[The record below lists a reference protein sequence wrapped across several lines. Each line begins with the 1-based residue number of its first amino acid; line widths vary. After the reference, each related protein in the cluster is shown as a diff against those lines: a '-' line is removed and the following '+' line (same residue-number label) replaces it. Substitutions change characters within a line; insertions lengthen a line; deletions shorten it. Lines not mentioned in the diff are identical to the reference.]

1 MPFGLTNAPAVFQ
14 RLMQNVVCPLN
25 PTTGRDFVSVYLD
38 DILVFSRTL
47 EDHLM
52 HLHTVIH
59 RLKEVGLKLKPTKC
73 RFVQHELEYL
83 GHIVSREGLKT
94 NPRLVTA
101 VQDFPLPRTVR
112 DIKRF
117 IGLASYYRR
126 FILNFARLARPLHLL
141 TRKGVIFVWSCRC
154 NEAFSALKE
163 RLTTAPV
170 LAYPDFTRDFVLETD
185 ASIQGLGAVLG
196 QHQNDQKVHPVAFAS
211 RALSNA
217 EQRYAVTELETLAVV
232 WSICHFHYLY
242 GNVVTVF
249 TDHTAVKAVLE
260 TPNPSAK
267 HARWWSRVYGRG
279 VKEVK
284 IVYRPGHENRNAD
297 ALSRHPQL
305 PAPSVGI
312 GEDEVQVFPIS
323 AEGRKDCV
331 EVTVEQEQANDSL
344 HGGPDALEVATTDT
358 VTVETG
364 LRRVGGP
371 EITRSPKQLASV
383 GLENAHSTLAGD
395 TTVHQGG
402 EAVATLSEVRTTLIR
417 PELQRMEKCCLQS
430 LEMILR
436 EIIATGMKCSPSILP
451 PTLPIGISPLRGLS
465 ESIADGTADAVAT
478 QASNRAEVEVPTIH
492 TLVPQEELR
501 TQSVGGRGLGT
512 EATGLSSQADIEDQT
527 LVTSTR
533 TLDSVESPNRN
544 DTTRTAGH
552 SPSVTDISEH
562 GTAGDEEGKVSVRE
576 TQNNSQIPKDDAEEE
591 FLALSSNLVLDVST
605 VGLPATDVGE
615 VLQILFNAEP
625 AQGTYSRDNEPHY
638 PDHFG
643 TEQRGDSE
651 IREILKYVENGKL
664 PEDDVRARRLVLE
677 GTLFTVTDGI
687 LYYLD
692 PKHNHRKRTVV
703 PNQLRKQILRETHS
717 SRFGGHFSGPRLY
730 SALALHWWWRGMF
743 KDATAFAKSC
753 PECAIVMGTGRRFK
767 PPLQPIPVSR
777 PFQILGIDVMD
788 LPLTERGNKHVVV
801 VQDLFTKWPFAFA
814 VPDQKTERIAR
825 LLAEEVIPWFGVPES
840 LLSDR
845 GTNLLS
851 HLMTDLCR
859 MLGVQKLNTTAYH
872 PQCDGA
878 VERFNRTL
886 KTILRKHAARFGS
899 QWDQYLHGVL
909 WAYWNMPHSSTG
921 EEPSFLLYGFDCR
934 SPTEAAYLP
943 GNEVNPTDVSDYR
956 EELMTSLTSAR
967 EIAAKTIQR
976 AQVRYKNSMIAKPSS
991 RTSSSEIGYSCA
1003 FPKRKRGDGASCLD
1017 PGMGRISSLRSL
1029 TQMLSVPRS
1038 IFPKMAHYA
1047 FTSHESVSVHG
1058 NFPQD
1063 TIGMGGNG
1071 GDLAVHR
1078 GG

>member
-1 MPFGLTNAPAVFQ
+1 M
-14 RLMQNVVCPLN
+14 
-25 PTTGRDFVSVYLD
+25 
-38 DILVFSRTL
+38 
-47 EDHLM
+47 
-52 HLHTVIH
+52 
-59 RLKEVGLKLKPTKC
+59 
-73 RFVQHELEYL
+73 
-83 GHIVSREGLKT
+83 
-94 NPRLVTA
+94 
-101 VQDFPLPRTVR
+101 
-112 DIKRF
+112 
-117 IGLASYYRR
+117 
-126 FILNFARLARPLHLL
+126 
-141 TRKGVIFVWSCRC
+141 
-154 NEAFSALKE
+154 
-163 RLTTAPV
+163 
-170 LAYPDFTRDFVLETD
+170 
-185 ASIQGLGAVLG
+185 
-196 QHQNDQKVHPVAFAS
+196 
-211 RALSNA
+211 
-217 EQRYAVTELETLAVV
+217 
-232 WSICHFHYLY
+232 
-242 GNVVTVF
+242 
-249 TDHTAVKAVLE
+249 
-260 TPNPSAK
+260 
-267 HARWWSRVYGRG
+267 
-279 VKEVK
+279 
-284 IVYRPGHENRNAD
+284 
-297 ALSRHPQL
+297 
-305 PAPSVGI
+305 
-312 GEDEVQVFPIS
+312 
-323 AEGRKDCV
+323 
-331 EVTVEQEQANDSL
+331 
-344 HGGPDALEVATTDT
+344 
-358 VTVETG
+358 TVETG

-371 EITRSPKQLASV
+371 EITGSPKQLASV

-402 EAVATLSEVRTTLIR
+402 EAVATLSEVRTTPIR

-436 EIIATGMKCSPSILP
+436 EIIATGKKCSPSILP
-451 PTLPIGISPLRGLS
+451 PTLPIGISPLGGLS
-465 ESIADGTADAVAT
+465 ESFADGTADAVAT

-501 TQSVGGRGLGT
+501 TQSVGGRGVVT

-562 GTAGDEEGKVSVRE
+562 GTAGDEEGKVSTTERE
-576 TQNNSQIPKDDAEEE
+576 TQHNSQIPKDDAEEE
-591 FLALSSNLVLDVST
+591 FLALSSNLELDVST
-605 VGLPATDVGE
+605 VGLPATDVRE

-625 AQGTYSRDNEPHY
+625 AQGTYSWDNEPHY
-638 PDHFG
+638 PDHLLG
-643 TEQRGDSE
+643 LNRG
-651 IREILKYVENGKL
+651 
-664 PEDDVRARRLVLE
+664 
-677 GTLFTVTDGI
+677 GTLRSERFSSMSRMESCLRMMSELGDLCWKEHCLQLQMEFSTIWTQNTITD
-687 LYYLD
+687 
-692 PKHNHRKRTVV
+692 VV

-717 SRFGGHFSGPRLY
+717 SIFGGHFSGHRLY

-753 PECAIVMGTGRRFK
+753 PECAIAMGTGRRFK
-767 PPLQPIPVSR
+767 PPLQPIPVFR

-825 LLAEEVIPWFGVPES
+825 LLAEEVIPLFGVPES

-909 WAYWNMPHSSTG
+909 WAYRNMPHSSTG
-921 EEPSFLLYGFDCR
+921 EKPSFLLYGFDCR

-976 AQVRYKNSMIAKPSS
+976 AQVRYKKQYDRKAKQPNLKLGDWVLVRFPQEETGRWRKLS
-991 RTSSSEIGYSCA
+991 RPWHGPYRLVEK
-1003 FPKRKRGDGASCLD
+1003 PD
-1017 PGMGRISSLRSL
+1017 PDAVCSK
-1029 TQMLSVPRS
+1029 V
-1038 IFPKMAHYA
+1038 Y
-1047 FTSHESVSVHG
+1047 
-1058 NFPQD
+1058 FPQD
-1063 TIGMGGNG
+1063 APLRVHQSRICVFPREFPAGYYWYGGKR
-1071 GDLAVHR
+1071 R
-1078 GG
+1078 GPGRPPR